1 MVQFVLVDIHDG
13 LVNIDPGLPET
24 RAECVEETQRF
35 FIVCQGFSI
44 IAQRF
49 MNRTAIAQCPGIA
62 LPTGQ
67 VTKTGKC
74 TFKVPQG
81 IIVVTMP
88 TTDFTQH
95 SMHPCL
101 AFGVTGLTE
110 EDDGLL
116 GMLTSLP
123 IMPPLAKK
131 LCNFVQPPA
140 LFIPLMLLTM
150 QG

>member
-13 LVNIDPGLPET
+13 VVNIDPGLPET

-35 FIVCQGFSI
+35 FIVYQGFSI
-44 IAQRF
+44 IAQRCV
-49 MNRTAIAQCPGIA
+49 NCTAIAQRPGIA

-88 TTDFTQH
+88 TTDFTQY

-101 AFGVTGLTE
+101 AVDVTCRTE
-110 EDDGLL
+110 KDDAFL
-116 GMLTSLP
+116 
-123 IMPPLAKK
+123 
-131 LCNFVQPPA
+131 
-140 LFIPLMLLTM
+140 
-150 QG
+150 